1 MTKKVIMT
9 TMVLA
14 LLVSMIGIASAAED
28 ITILPVGNPIDVP
41 MDPNPISP
49 PVSVVYTGWSTGGTS
64 KYTVS
69 VYDGATPL
77 IGTCIVSGTI
87 TSDPQTVTLPGC
99 KIPTSLAG
107 KVVTIEAEG
116 KCPQGGCTDV
126 NRGKKLYVDAS
137 LNPVPELSTGIL
149 VTTGMIG
156 LLGIV
161 RLRRKD

>member
-1 MTKKVIMT
+1 MIKKMIMV
-9 TMVLA
+9 TMILA
-14 LLVSMIGIASAAED
+14 LLTSMIGIASAED

-49 PVSVVYTGWSTGGTS
+49 PVSVVYTGWTAGTS
-64 KYTVS
+64 TYTVS

-107 KVVTIEAEG
+107 KEVTIEAKG
-116 KCPQGGCTDV
+116 KCPLGGCTDV
-126 NRGKKLYVDAS
+126 TRGKTLYVDAS

-149 VTTGMIG
+149 VATGIIG